1 MYTIKAAVF
10 VCETTNTIPHLIKNK
25 YKVPL
30 LQLGGLKRI
39 FLSHIAFCKKKAAC
53 SAVRLYKF
61 STNFPSFPMNF
72 YYQWNP
78 DNRTNWTTP
87 ILLYDFQCTWVFHDF
102 PEFSTIFRIK
112 THFAVI
118 LIKRP
123 FQQGI
128 LHGYTMDHY
137 VALVAPEINR
147 TAWQP
152 TSQP

>member
-1 MYTIKAAVF
+1 MKIKI
-10 VCETTNTIPHLIKNK
+10 NQ

-78 DNRTNWTTP
+78 DNRTSWTTP
-87 ILLYDFQCTWVFHDF
+87 ILLYMKIFNFHEFSRVFYDFS
-102 PEFSTIFRIK
+102 EFSTIFPEFFEISSLPIK
-112 THFAVI
+112 TWWAYKLNDT
-118 LIKRP
+118 LITICFFRKIFNFHEFSSIFPIFPRFSEVFSLP
-123 FQQGI
+123 SK
-128 LHGYTMDHY
+128 
-137 VALVAPEINR
+137 P
-147 TAWQP
+147 W
-152 TSQP
+152 